1 MTTDAEIARAAVPK
15 PIREIAADLGLSDA
29 DLHPY
34 GHDVAKIDLSVL
46 DRPRAGVVEPKLVLV
61 SAITPT
67 PAGEGK
73 TTTSIGLADGM

>member
-15 PIREIAADLGLSDA
+15 PIREIAAGLGLSDA

-46 DRPRAGVVEPKLVLV
+46 
-61 SAITPT
+61 
-67 PAGEGK
+67 
-73 TTTSIGLADGM
+73 